1 LNAVHKPHH
10 LLEERIMLGW
20 ALTFLIVALIAAV
33 LGFGGI
39 AGFAVE
45 IAKIIFFVAIVL
57 FVISAIA
64 GLVRG
69 RSPTVP

>member
-1 LNAVHKPHH
+1 
-10 LLEERIMLGW
+10 MFGW
-20 ALTFLIVALIAAV
+20 ALTFLIVALIAAI

-45 IAKIIFFVAIVL
+45 IAKIIFFVALVL
-57 FVISAIA
+57 FVVSALF

-69 RSPTVP
+69 RSPTVS